1 MAELNVTKRSVAA
14 LLREMQRR
22 KFVIPDF
29 QRPYKWDREK
39 CEILWQDLT
48 GFFEER
54 RPHENPDQ
62 EYYLGTIVTCQSED
76 GAKSRELQV
85 IDGQQRLTSFLLLLR
100 AFYKKLEGM
109 DQNNANVM
117 GLMNQIAPCIWD
129 VDPISGRVT
138 DLSLVHI
145 ESRVATATD
154 NEALHEILRT
164 GTTKEE
170 ADDLYSS
177 NYRFFLEQCEAFAK
191 DNPLT
196 WQPLCVSILR
206 NCIILPIECER
217 FDTALTIFSTL
228 NDRGMPL
235 SDSDIFKAQ
244 LYRNRATP
252 EDKRKFTDDWKEL
265 TETVDDAGITLDELF
280 RYYTHVLRARSGE
293 TSKEIGLRKFYAGI
307 DNKFSKLKAPEVM
320 DELMNL
326 AEFWQAINTGDET
339 VNGESSINVE
349 CRKLLHCL
357 SLYPNEYWKYVV
369 SVYFFRPGD
378 KADFAKQF
386 PALLRF
392 LVAWMFSQ
400 FVLRPTVNAIK
411 DACFQFG
418 IDILAGKQ
426 LIAREPL
433 PPDFDRQLG
442 NACTYKV
449 ARGLILLHA
458 YLQAEQKDLL
468 PSKFEIEHI
477 FPRRWQNT
485 NYQGWTYSDAQA
497 ALERFGNKV
506 AIERKLNIQAGNG
519 YFGKKKQ
526 HYGRSKI
533 AAVKELSKY
542 PANDWVRTNI
552 DERESVFLREI
563 SQFFQNNL
571 LTSPAMAPSVTP

>member
-29 QRPYKWDREK
+29 QRPYKWDQEK

-54 RPHENPDQ
+54 KPHENPDQ

-76 GAKSRELQV
+76 SAKSRELQV

-109 DQNNANVM
+109 DQKDVNVM
-117 GLMNQIAPCIWD
+117 GLMNQLAPCIWD
-129 VDPISGRVT
+129 VDAISGRVN
-138 DLSLVHI
+138 DFSLVHI

-154 NEALHEILRT
+154 NEALHEILKT

-170 ADDLYSS
+170 SEDLYSS
-177 NYRFFLEQCEAFAK
+177 NYRYFLEQCEVFAK
-191 DNPLT
+191 DKPLT

-206 NCIILPIECER
+206 NCIILPIECEK

-252 EDKRKFTDDWKEL
+252 EDKRKFTEDWKEL
-265 TETVDDAGITLDELF
+265 TETVDDAGITLDDLF
-280 RYYTHVLRARSGE
+280 RYYTHVLRARSGD
-293 TSKEIGLRKFYAGI
+293 TSKEIGLRKFYAGG
-307 DNKFSKLKAPEVM
+307 DNKFSRLKAPEVM
-320 DELMNL
+320 DELMKL
-326 AEFWQAINTGDET
+326 AEFWQAINQADGSASNASLNLD
-339 VNGESSINVE
+339 S
-349 CRKLLHCL
+349 RRLLHCL

-369 SVYFFRPGD
+369 SVFFFRPGN
-378 KADFAKQF
+378 KADFADQF
-386 PALLRF
+386 TELLRF
-392 LVAWMFSQ
+392 LVSWMFSQ
-400 FVLRPTVNAIK
+400 FVLKPTVNAIK

-418 IDILAGKQ
+418 IDILAGKP
-426 LIAREPL
+426 LSWREPL
-433 PPDFDRQLG
+433 PPDFERQLG
-442 NACTYKV
+442 QACTYKV
-449 ARGLILLHA
+449 ARGLILLNA
-458 YLQAEQKDLL
+458 YLNPRQKDLL

-485 NYQGWTYSDAQA
+485 NYHGWTYDDAQA
-497 ALERFGNKV
+497 SLERFGNKV
-506 AIERKLNIQAGNG
+506 AIEKKLNIQAGNG

-526 HYGRSKI
+526 HYEKSKI
-533 AAVKELSKY
+533 AAVNELSKH
-542 PANDWVRTNI
+542 PVNDWVKTDI
-552 DERESVFLREI
+552 ETRESAFLREI
-563 SQFFQNNL
+563 TQFFATNL
-571 LTSPAMAPSVTP
+571 ATSPATPAVIVP